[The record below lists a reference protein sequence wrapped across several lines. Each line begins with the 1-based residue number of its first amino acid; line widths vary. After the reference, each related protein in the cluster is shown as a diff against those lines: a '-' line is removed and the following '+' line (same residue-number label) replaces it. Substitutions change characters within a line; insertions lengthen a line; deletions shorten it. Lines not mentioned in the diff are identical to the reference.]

1 MLVPDHRQVHRG
13 RHALR
18 PGRIPWAGWKDIAYR
33 VVREVLRDNLY
44 LVAAGVAFYWV
55 LALFPALAVVVS
67 AYGLVSDP
75 LQVQQQLVAMS
86 QVLPGATV
94 KVIGDELHT
103 LATAPATALSLGA
116 IISTLI
122 SLVTAMWG
130 TMALMTALNIVYDE
144 RETRSF
150 FRLYGLAL
158 LLTAGALLFSVFA
171 LLLVAAAPAYLQ
183 VAGNTASGLV
193 EFMINI
199 GRWPMLATVMIVALA
214 ALYRYGP
221 SRRHAK
227 WRWISTGAVLGTLLW
242 LLASAVFSLYV
253 SEFQTYNKTY
263 GSLAAFVVL
272 LMWFYITAYVIL
284 LSAEIDAEIEHQT
297 TIDSTVG
304 PDRPMGERGAYV
316 ADTVGKTA
324 VKAPPE
330 QAQQDSD

>member
-1 MLVPDHRQVHRG
+1 MPDHRQAGRG
-13 RHALR
+13 RHARR
-18 PGRIPWAGWKDIAYR
+18 PGRIPWAGWKDIAHR
-33 VVREVLRDNLY
+33 VVREILRDNLY
-44 LVAAGVAFYWV
+44 LVAAGVAFYWL

-67 AYGLVSDP
+67 AYGLISDP

-94 KVIGDELHT
+94 QVIGDELRT

-116 IISTLI
+116 VIGTLI
-122 SLVTAMWG
+122 SLITAMWG

-183 VAGNTASGLV
+183 VAGNAVSHLV
-193 EFMINI
+193 QFMINI
-199 GRWPMLATVMIVALA
+199 GRWPILATVMIAALA
-214 ALYRYGP
+214 VLYRYGP

-227 WRWISTGAVLGTLLW
+227 WRWISVGAVLGTLLW
-242 LLASAVFSLYV
+242 LLASAAFSLYV

-297 TIDSTVG
+297 TVDSTVG
-304 PDRPMGERGAYV
+304 PDRPMGERGAFV
-316 ADTVGKTA
+316 ADTVGKAAGKTSSEA
-324 VKAPPE
+324 TERHP
-330 QAQQDSD
+330 D

>member
-1 MLVPDHRQVHRG
+1 MPDHRHADRG
-13 RHALR
+13 RHARR
-18 PGRIPWAGWKDIAYR
+18 PAKIPWAGWKDIAYR
-33 VVREVLRDNLY
+33 VVGEVLRDNLY
-44 LVAAGVAFYWV
+44 LVAAGVAFYWL

-94 KVIGDELHT
+94 QVIGDELHA
-103 LATAPATALSLGA
+103 LATAPATALGLGA
-116 IISTLI
+116 IIGTVI

-150 FRLYGLAL
+150 FMLYGLAL

-183 VAGNTASGLV
+183 VAGNTVSRLV
-193 EFMINI
+193 QFMINI
-199 GRWPMLATVMIVALA
+199 GRWPMLAAVMIAALA

-227 WRWISTGAVLGTLLW
+227 WRWISVGAVLGTLLW
-242 LLASAVFSLYV
+242 LLASAAFSLYV

-297 TIDSTVG
+297 TVDSTVG
-304 PDRPMGERGAYV
+304 PDRPMGERGAFV
-316 ADTVGKTA
+316 ADTVGKAAGKTSSEA
-324 VKAPPE
+324 TERHP
-330 QAQQDSD
+330 D